1 MLFPDYTET
10 KTVYHIISIIDLDK
24 TLKYGIKFNDK
35 KTYKSKYYEF
45 HDFIDKHKSENIPP
59 WVIRKKAIFGSLN
72 FSKDHS
78 FHSHTA
84 ILGIKVDPDRC
95 WIANENLA
103 NHIYEPFIL
112 QDVEGYKKCRDY
124 LQSKGKEILK
134 KYWQTS
140 LSFKENMEKRYDMT
154 EGYDSEVLILHDI
167 KPKDIDILYIISDHS
182 MLTEDQWRKHFC
194 KI

>member
-1 MLFPDYTET
+1 
-10 KTVYHIISIIDLDK
+10 
-24 TLKYGIKFNDK
+24 
-35 KTYKSKYYEF
+35 
-45 HDFIDKHKSENIPP
+45 
-59 WVIRKKAIFGSLN
+59 
-72 FSKDHS
+72 
-78 FHSHTA
+78 
-84 ILGIKVDPDRC
+84 
-95 WIANENLA
+95 
-103 NHIYEPFIL
+103 
-112 QDVEGYKKCRDY
+112 

>member
-112 QDVEGYKKCRDY
+112 QDVEGYKKCRNY